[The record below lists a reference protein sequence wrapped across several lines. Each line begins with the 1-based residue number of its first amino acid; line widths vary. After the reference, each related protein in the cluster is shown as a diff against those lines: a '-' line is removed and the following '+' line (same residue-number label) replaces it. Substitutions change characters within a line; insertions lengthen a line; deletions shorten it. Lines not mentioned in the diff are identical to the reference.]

1 MIVEIRPFQKKI
13 WLSSPTMHGDEI
25 KYVQEAYI
33 KELKDLFARCEE
45 SRYAGSGS
53 LDGATA
59 CRRARELVKKL
70 ESLKLK
76 A

>member
-1 MIVEIRPFQKKI
+1 MK
-13 WLSSPTMHGDEI
+13 L
-25 KYVQEAYI
+25 AYRMCSFYPELLD
-33 KELKDLFARCEE
+33 ELKDLFTRCEE
-45 SRYAGSGS
+45 SRYAGGGS

-59 CRRARELVKKL
+59 CRRARELVRKL

>member
-33 KELKDLFARCEE
+33 KELKDLFAEI
-45 SRYAGSGS
+45 
-53 LDGATA
+53 D
-59 CRRARELVKKL
+59 RRKEV
-70 ESLKLK
+70 E
-76 A
+76 